1 MKLRHPLLKLLVTFS
16 MTLVLCNQNI
26 SAFPTTSFIT
36 KKTTDI
42 REIKGEVIDADTKK
56 PLVFATLNLLGSNIS
71 SITNTEGKFVLKVPS
86 SLNKGK
92 VLVSFLGYK
101 SKEIT
106 LSQLSKDFNT
116 ISLTESV
123 TELKEI
129 SVISVRDAANLV
141 REVFKNKADNYL
153 KDPTTMTAFYRESIK
168 RRNRNVMLSEAV
180 VNIYKQ
186 PYTNKGRDNIKI
198 YKARKITDYRR
209 LDTVAFKLQGGPF
222 NSLFLD
228 VIKYPEY
235 IFNEFIDQYNFNFDR
250 STEINGQPIYVIN
263 FAQKKGIDDPLYKGE
278 LFIEPKHK
286 VLVSA
291 VYSLNITD
299 SKEASKLF
307 VRKKP
312 RNASVF
318 PKEVVYRVD
327 YKESQGKWHYSY
339 GNAMLKFKIDWD
351 KKLFN
356 STYTMNSEMAITDWQ
371 KSTIDIPKRKDFI
384 KSSIILSDET
394 SGFSDPDFWGDYNII
409 EPEKNIESAIK
420 KIRKQLERTKV
431 KQGSFSI
438 P

>member
-198 YKARKITDYRR
+198 YKARKSTDYRR

-312 RNASVF
+312 RNASVY

-371 KSTIDIPKRKDFI
+371 KSTIDTPKRKDFI

-420 KIRKQLERTKV
+420 KIRKQLERTKA
-431 KQGSFSI
+431 KQGSFSK